1 MVSTNQKPIIDIHT
15 TKRETNANVTLKI
28 IIESQGKRAKREQKR
43 TTQPEN
49 NKQNGNTYIPINNYF
64 KCNLTKCSN

>member
-28 IIESQGKRAKREQKR
+28 IIESQGRRK
-43 TTQPEN
+43 
-49 NKQNGNTYIPINNYF
+49 GN
-64 KCNLTKCSN
+64 LG